1 MYKYLLLII
10 IACSQIS
17 CKEKVNADPI
27 EAAAFYATIQE
38 AFGFKYEPQHL
49 FLDKASEAVNKVSA
63 DNNAVIDTKEL
74 RELLM
79 NAKRACTDRM
89 RIVASVKEV
98 DTDIDYKNKVGKSID
113 VFSKACDKEFK
124 DFIDLLDLKV
134 ENKLDKLTQIVQ
146 PTLYAIETAAKDCD
160 AAASELKTKYAI
172 SK

>member
-1 MYKYLLLII
+1 MYKYLLLIV

-17 CKEKVNADPI
+17 CKDKVNADPK
-27 EAAAFYATIQE
+27 EVATFYNTIQE
-38 AFGFKYEPQHL
+38 AFGAHYEPQHL
-49 FLDKASEAVNKVSA
+49 FLDKASEAVTKVSV

-74 RELLM
+74 RELLL
-79 NAKRACTDRM
+79 NAKKSCTERM

-98 DTDIDYKNKVGKSID
+98 DTNIDYKNKVGKSID

-146 PTLYAIETAAKDCD
+146 PTLYTIETAAKDCE
-160 AAASELKTKYAI
+160 AAGNELAVKYGI
-172 SK
+172 KK

>member
-1 MYKYLLLII
+1 MYKYLLLLL

-17 CKEKVNADPI
+17 CKEKVNADPKEVAI
-27 EAAAFYATIQE
+27 FYTTIQE
-38 AFGFKYEPQHL
+38 AFGAKYEPQHL
-49 FLDKASEAVNKVSA
+49 FLDKASEAVAKVNA

-74 RELLM
+74 RESLL
-79 NAKRACTDRM
+79 NAKKACTERM

-98 DTDIDYKNKVGKSID
+98 DTNIGYKNKVGKSID

-146 PTLYAIETAAKDCD
+146 PTLYAIETAAKDCE
-160 AAASELKTKYAI
+160 AAGNELATKYAL
-172 SK
+172 KK